1 MRNGL
6 RERKVAHRSQRKLR
20 ESCARVGRHGSVAA
34 LFTAL
39 FLVAVCGA
47 THSECLAL
55 SGSRVLAGDLAKR
68 DVRFLALPP
77 EMEFGYLPDP
87 GERRTLVLPSGETL
101 CIERSSRVLDED
113 AIRAALALPNDA
125 NLEDANREN
134 TRIEAMI
141 LDYSR
146 TPVPDG
152 ILDFPLSGISPP
164 ARGADSVLWRGV
176 LRYEPGR
183 TIAVWAR
190 VRLQRRA
197 PCLRAATDIAI
208 GEVPSASSTEI
219 QPCDAAAILA
229 PALAS
234 LGGLQR
240 QVASQRLR
248 KGDWLTL
255 GAFGSPYSIVA
266 RRQVTLSV
274 RSGAARLS
282 LPAIAEEAGREG
294 DTIWVRTLGTRERVQ
309 VQITG
314 PNQVALVL
322 TSPNPSQS
330 SAGPAARSD
339 SSVPGH
345 SAQSGSQRRATSV
358 PPETL
363 TRSLP

>member
-6 RERKVAHRSQRKLR
+6 RKRKVAHRSQRSLR
-20 ESCARVGRHGSVAA
+20 ESCARVGRHGSVAV

-47 THSECLAL
+47 TSSECLAL
-55 SGSRVLAGDLAKR
+55 SGSRVLAGDLAKS
-68 DVRFLALPP
+68 DVRFLTLPP
-77 EMEFGYLPDP
+77 ETEFGYLPDP
-87 GERRTLVLPSGETL
+87 GERRTLVLPSGEAL
-101 CIERSSRVLDED
+101 CIERSSRVLSEDE
-113 AIRAALALPNDA
+113 IRAALALPKDVSF
-125 NLEDANREN
+125 EDATLEEMGV
-134 TRIEAMI
+134 EATI
-141 LDYSR
+141 QDYSR

-152 ILDFPLSGISPP
+152 ILDFPLSGIAPP

-197 PCLRAATDIAI
+197 PCLRAGTDIAT
-208 GEVPSASSTEI
+208 GEAPSASSTEV
-219 QPCDAAAILA
+219 QSCDAAAILA

-234 LGGLQR
+234 LGGIHGK
-240 QVASQRLR
+240 VASQRLR

-274 RSGAARLS
+274 HSGAARLS
-282 LPAIAEEAGREG
+282 LQAIAEEAGREG

-309 VQITG
+309 GQITG

-330 SAGPAARSD
+330 SAGRAARSD
-339 SSVPGH
+339 SSVTGH
-345 SAQSGSQRRATSV
+345 SAQSGSQRHATHV
-358 PPETL
+358 PPEIL